1 MKSMLKAASI
11 AALLAAATT
20 GMAQPS
26 ERAQVFAAQI
36 EQYQSLSGTGSAW
49 TGPPAP
55 TGAPDDP
62 VGNASF
68 AERFAEMQ
76 AAASRSSQFQLPR
89 SSPGAARSLAS
100 APFDNANAA
109 PRTY

>member
-1 MKSMLKAASI
+1 MKSILKAGSI

-26 ERAQVFAAQI
+26 TRAQVFAAQI
-36 EQYQSLSGTGSAW
+36 EQYQSLSGTGPAW
-49 TGPPAP
+49 TGQAAP

-62 VGNASF
+62 VGNVSF

-76 AAASRSSQFQLPR
+76 AAASRSSQFQQAP
-89 SSPGAARSLAS
+89 SSPGVARSLAS
-100 APFDNANAA
+100 APADNPGAA

>member
-1 MKSMLKAASI
+1 MKSMLKAGSI
-11 AALLAAATT
+11 AAFLAAATT
-20 GMAQPS
+20 SMAQPS
-26 ERAQVFAAQI
+26 TGAQVFAAQI
-36 EQYQSLSGTGSAW
+36 EQYQFLSGTGPAW
-49 TGPPAP
+49 TGPAVL

-76 AAASRSSQFQLPR
+76 AAASRSSQFQLPP

-100 APFDNANAA
+100 APPDSTNAA

>member
-1 MKSMLKAASI
+1 MKSMLKAGSI

-20 GMAQPS
+20 GMAQPLTG
-26 ERAQVFAAQI
+26 AQAFAAQI
-36 EQYQSLSGTGSAW
+36 EQYQSLSGTGTAW
-49 TGPPAP
+49 TGPAVL

-76 AAASRSSQFQLPR
+76 AAASRSSQFQLPP
-89 SSPGAARSLAS
+89 SSPGVARSLAS
-100 APFDNANAA
+100 APADNANEV